1 MKKITQ
7 AKLALQLQKVQR
19 ELKNKTLEIEGGD
32 GAVVVEITG
41 QQKIKKIHIDPDRV
55 DLEQIGDLEDWLESA
70 LKEAIR
76 LSQEFAADKM
86 RPFVGQLGK
95 LGL

>member
-1 MKKITQ
+1 MNKFAQ
-7 AKLALQLQKVQR
+7 AKLALKLQKVQK
-19 ELKNKTLEIEGGD
+19 ELKNKILEIEGGD

-41 QQKIKKIHIDPDRV
+41 EQRIKKIHIDPDRV
-55 DLEQIGDLEDWLESA
+55 DLGQIGDLEDWLESA

-86 RPFVGQLGK
+86 KPFVGQLGK